1 MLKFGCYPVCLLCPC
16 PGLMFPS
23 DSEAGAEASTE
34 AVVFALGFLFNL
46 WAGRPEKCLR
56 CPLLASVQC
65 CLLYWTSMLS
75 KGTPRLLLTL
85 GRDGMELAF

>member
-1 MLKFGCYPVCLLCPC
+1 MLKFGYYPVCLLCPC

-46 WAGRPEKCLR
+46 
-56 CPLLASVQC
+56 
-65 CLLYWTSMLS
+65 
-75 KGTPRLLLTL
+75 
-85 GRDGMELAF
+85 